1 MHKSRKDKPMNAYV
15 ASIIRNGTPFT
26 IGKVLYFE
34 RTVRSSKYINGVYTK
49 VLSVQRVKAREVS
62 S

>member
-1 MHKSRKDKPMNAYV
+1 MHKSRKDKPMNAYT
-15 ASIIRNGTPFT
+15 ASIIRNGTPIQ

-34 RTVRSSKYINGVYTK
+34 RTLTK
-49 VLSVQRVKAREVS
+49 RRGGMLVSVVQRVKARAVS

>member
-15 ASIIRNGTPFT
+15 ASIIRNGTPMQ

-34 RTVRSSKYINGVYTK
+34 RTLRKRRGTLITTV
-49 VLSVQRVKAREVS
+49 VQRVKARAVS